1 MMSRPANRHHL
12 AWDAQPLLRPA
23 VRRHGQPL
31 WVVVLAF
38 ATGLLIGLF
47 V

>member
-12 AWDAQPLLRPA
+12 AWDSQPLLRPA
-23 VRRHGQPL
+23 ARRSSHPTWG
-31 WVVVLAF
+31 VVVAF
-38 ATGLLIGLF
+38 ALGILIGLL

>member
-1 MMSRPANRHHL
+1 MSRPANRHHL

-23 VRRHGQPL
+23 TRRPSHPS
-31 WVVVLAF
+31 WMVVGAF
-38 ATGLLIGLF
+38 ALGVLIGLL

>member
-12 AWDAQPLLRPA
+12 AWDSQPLLRPA
-23 VRRHGQPL
+23 ARRHGHPA
-31 WVVVLAF
+31 WMVMLAF
-38 ATGLLIGLF
+38 ILGLLIGAL